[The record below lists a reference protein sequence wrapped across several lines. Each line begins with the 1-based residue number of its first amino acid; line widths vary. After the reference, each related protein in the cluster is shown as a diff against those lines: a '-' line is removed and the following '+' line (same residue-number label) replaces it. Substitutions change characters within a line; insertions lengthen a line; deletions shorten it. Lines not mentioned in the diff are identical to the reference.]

1 MKEYIK
7 PQMELTEL
15 ENEDLIITSNGTTDT
30 CGDSNTAKC

>member
-30 CGDSNTAKC
+30 LCESNTAC

>member
-30 CGDSNTAKC
+30 CGDLFTVKC